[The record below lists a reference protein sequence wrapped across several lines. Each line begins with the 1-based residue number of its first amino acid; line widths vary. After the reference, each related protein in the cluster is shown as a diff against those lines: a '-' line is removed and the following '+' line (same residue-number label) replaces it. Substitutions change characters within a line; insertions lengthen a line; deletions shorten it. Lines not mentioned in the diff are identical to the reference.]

1 MVGHGLLLAEPVDP
15 ALTFGNGCIGFTVPE
30 AWNILGQRL
39 GTSFDPVE
47 SWV

>member
-1 MVGHGLLLAEPVDP
+1 MVCHALLLAEPVDP
-15 ALTFGNGCIGFTVPE
+15 ALSFGNGCIGFTVSE

-39 GTSFDPVE
+39 GTSFGQVE